1 MCAVLGAQVHL
12 MREPKNCV
20 KSRART
26 AIVTLILLCPFA
38 WAQIVPPKP
47 PTTEVKP
54 EPPAD
59 TLGRSSPRGAVLGF
73 LAAARKGNSAIAALY
88 LNTPLR
94 GADAEA
100 QAHQL
105 AVVLDRRLP
114 ARLNQLSDEP
124 EGSLPD
130 PLKPDQD
137 LVGTISTAN
146 GDLDIMVERVDRGK
160 AGKVWLFS
168 RNTLQSIPGVF
179 EELGPPAVET
189 ILPEFLVKTQL
200 ATIPLFEWLAVLGV
214 PLLYLLTGLLGR
226 FIGWAVRTCGRYLNR
241 SPGPANPQPLPPPIR
256 LLLVAFSIY
265 WLISRVGLSLLA
277 RQFWAAAIFILVLVA
292 CIWLLMLLNR
302 WGEGYV
308 LARHPSMSGSAAVL
322 RLARRAINGLLFF
335 AGVLFAL
342 HHFGVNPTAAL
353 AGLGVG
359 GIAVALAAQ
368 KTLEN
373 VIAGVSLIADH
384 AVHVGDTLKLGD
396 IVGRVEDVGLRSTRI
411 RTMDRTVVS
420 VPNGQIANMSL
431 ETLSARDKFWFHPL
445 VGLRY
450 DTTPAQLRSIVTGV
464 RQLLGVHPKLDSPS
478 VRVNFLRLSASS
490 IDMELFAYVFAID
503 WVDFLHIQEELLF
516 SVMDIIKQAGAEIAF
531 PSQTM
536 YLAAHSPDKLGTI
549 GSEFVRAGES
559 RPFQDEPDLHH

>member
-1 MCAVLGAQVHL
+1 MSGS
-12 MREPKNCV
+12 KNG
-20 KSRART
+20 RART
-26 AIVTLILLCPFA
+26 AIVTLIVLLCPFA
-38 WAQIVPPKP
+38 WAQIVPPKSAP
-47 PTTEVKP
+47 AEVKP
-54 EPPAD
+54 ERPAD

-73 LAAARKGNSAIAALY
+73 LAAARKGNTAIAALY

-100 QAHQL
+100 LAQQL

-114 ARLNQLSDEP
+114 ARLNQLSDKP

-130 PLKPDQD
+130 PLKPDED

-146 GDLDIMVERVDRGK
+146 GDLDILVERVDRGK
-160 AGKVWLFS
+160 VGRVWLFS
-168 RNTLQSIPGVF
+168 RNTLQSIPDVF
-179 EELGPPAVET
+179 EELGAPAVEK
-189 ILPEFLVKTQL
+189 ILPEFLIKTRL
-200 ATIPLFEWLAVLGV
+200 ATIPLFEWLAVLCV
-214 PLLYLLTGLLGR
+214 PALYLLTGLLGR
-226 FIGWAVRTCGRYLNR
+226 LIGWAVAACRRYLFQNT
-241 SPGPANPQPLPPPIR
+241 GPTNPRFWPPPIR

-265 WLISRVGLSLLA
+265 WLTSIVGLSLLA
-277 RQFWAAAIFILVLVA
+277 RQFWTTAIFIIVTIA
-292 CIWLLMLLNR
+292 ITWLLMLLNR
-302 WGEGYV
+302 WGEGYAV
-308 LARHPSMSGSAAVL
+308 AHRPSMSESAAVL
-322 RLARRAINGLLFF
+322 RLARRVINGLLFF
-335 AGVLFAL
+335 AGVLFTL

-373 VIAGVSLIADH
+373 VIAGISLIADH

-396 IVGRVEDVGLRSTRI
+396 IVGAVEDVGLRSTRI

-450 DTTPAQLRSIVTGV
+450 ETTPAQLRSIVTGV
-464 RQLLGVHPKLDSPS
+464 RELLAVHPKLDSLS

-490 IDMELFAYVFAID
+490 IDVESFAYVFAID
-503 WVDFLHIQEELLF
+503 WVDFLEIQGELLL

-536 YLAAHSPDKLGTI
+536 YLAAHSSDKLAHLI
-549 GSEFVRAGES
+549 PKFVGAGGREA
-559 RPFQDEPDLHH
+559 FQDERDLHH